1 MTILLLMVPFR
12 VFADE
17 AVTYQLAWPGIL
29 PDSKL
34 YTLKVVRNKILER
47 MILDPVDKVR
57 FDLLMADKTIYAS
70 KLLVDKGEIG
80 LASTTAL
87 KGEDYYSQLV
97 QQYNNALLQGEKIP
111 QDLDKNITLAAQKHQ
126 EVFLYEKMKVGEDDE
141 KVFVAANN
149 FSHINYTFI
158 EGLRNPKKNK

>member
-1 MTILLLMVPFR
+1 
-12 VFADE
+12 
-17 AVTYQLAWPGIL
+17 
-29 PDSKL
+29 
-34 YTLKVVRNKILER
+34 
-47 MILDPVDKVR
+47 
-57 FDLLMADKTIYAS
+57 MADKTIYAS